1 MEGSGSMAETANLA
15 LPLVQASQAQK
26 HVTVNEAMV
35 RLDAVSQLVLAS
47 TGLDTPPADPAEG
60 ACFAVAPGATDDWAG
75 RDGQVAVADN
85 GGWAFLAPAAG
96 WRAWDAS
103 AGRPLVH
110 DGTGWRATGFAQG
123 ASGAGA
129 RFVTEEA
136 VHTVAPGPENTLAVS
151 IPARVTLFA
160 VSARVTSEITGAAT
174 TWRLGEA
181 GATDRFGSGL
191 GLAEGSYADGLLGQP
206 QAYYAASPLVMRGEG
221 GDLAGGEIRVAL
233 HYLAYALPG
242 V

>member
-1 MEGSGSMAETANLA
+1 MAETANLA

-35 RLDAVSQLVLAS
+35 RLDAVSQLVLAT
-47 TGLDTPPADPAEG
+47 TGLGAPPADPAEG
-60 ACFAVAPGATDDWAG
+60 TCHAVGPGATDGWAG

-85 GGWAFLAPAAG
+85 GGWTFLTPAAG
-96 WRAWDAS
+96 WRAWDAE

-110 DGTGWRATGFAQG
+110 DGTGWRATGFATG

-136 VHTVAPGPENTLAVS
+136 VHAIVPGPENTLAVS

-160 VSARVTSEITGAAT
+160 VSARVTSEISGTAT
-174 TWRLGEA
+174 SWRLGEA
-181 GATDRFGSGL
+181 GATDRFGAGL
-191 GLAEGSYADGLLGQP
+191 GRQAGSYADGLLGQP
-206 QAYYAASPLVMRGEG
+206 QAYYAASPIVITGEG
-221 GDLAGGEIRVAL
+221 GDLAGGEIRVAM
-233 HYLAYALPG
+233 HYLAYTLPG
-242 V
+242 S

>member
-1 MEGSGSMAETANLA
+1 MSETANLA

-47 TGLDTPPADPAEG
+47 MTLGTPPAEPAEG
-60 ACFAVAPGATDDWAG
+60 ACYAVAPGATGDWAG
-75 RDGQVAVADN
+75 RDGQIAVADN

-96 WRAWDAS
+96 WRAWDAG
-103 AGRPLVH
+103 AAQPLVH
-110 DGTGWRATGFAQG
+110 DGTAWRATGFGQG

-136 VHTVAPGPENTLAVS
+136 VHAIVPGPENTLAAS

-160 VSARVTSEITGAAT
+160 VSARVTSEISGTAT
-174 TWRLGEA
+174 SWRLGEA

-191 GLAEGSYADGLLGQP
+191 GLQAGSYADGLLGQP
-206 QAYYAASPLVMRGEG
+206 QAYYSASPLVITGEG
-221 GDLAGGEIRVAL
+221 GDLAGGEIRVAM
-233 HYLAYALPG
+233 HYLAYTLPG
-242 V
+242 S